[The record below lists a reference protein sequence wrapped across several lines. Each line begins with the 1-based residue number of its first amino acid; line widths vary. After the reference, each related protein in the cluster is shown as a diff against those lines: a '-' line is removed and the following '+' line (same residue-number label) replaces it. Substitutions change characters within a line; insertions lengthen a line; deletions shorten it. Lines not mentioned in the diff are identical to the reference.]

1 MARYTGPVC
10 RLCRRET
17 AASKTGEKIK
27 LFLKG
32 DRCMTKKCAVERRG
46 TAPGQKTLGKGKG
59 RQKISE
65 YGRQLREKQKM
76 RRYYGVVERQF
87 ENYFREASRKKGTT
101 GTQFLQMLEQRLDNV
116 VYRLNLAGSRA
127 QARQLVTHRH
137 FTVNGRKVN
146 VPSFL
151 VRPGDMV
158 GVAEASQKSSL
169 FQMLL
174 DAAANR
180 HAPAWLS
187 YNEQEKVAKIERLP
201 GREEIDTPVDEQ
213 LIVEYYSR

>member
-32 DRCMTKKCAVERRG
+32 DRCLTKKCAVERRG
-46 TAPGQKTLGKGKG
+46 TAPGQKTQGKG

-76 RRYYGVVERQF
+76 RRYYGVLERQF

-101 GTQFLQMLEQRLDNV
+101 GTQFLQLLEQRLDNV
-116 VYRLNLAGSRA
+116 VYRVNLASSRA

-137 FTVNGRKVN
+137 FTVNGRRVN
-146 VPSFL
+146 IPSYL
-151 VRPGDMV
+151 VRPGDV
-158 GVAEASQKSSL
+158 VAVSESSL
-169 FQMLL
+169 KSPLFQLLL

-187 YNEQEKVAKIERLP
+187 YNEQEKAAKVERLP